1 MICASI
7 YVYSYVYIYIV
18 FLDVCNFPKPNLNW
32 ALESEPVCMQAS
44 DTDKLA
50 RVRRKAGSASCIGLS
65 F

>member
-32 ALESEPVCMQAS
+32 ALEAS